1 MKRLFISIAITLL
14 FTQAASAEV
23 IGVIGGTDTPAPTL
37 GPYQMTPFP
46 HDQRPLGD
54 FVTSVPSPLG
64 GELGFSIPIY
74 HLRIGEGWGTW
85 SHGYTGDV
93 YYTNFQSEV
102 TIELPGGTRAFY
114 FYVEPTVVGG
124 ASFIATADDGTSV
137 EQFVAGSYGASYF
150 GFFVDDPNDPPIE
163 SITVVIYSSSDFAI
177 GEFGISAGAP
187 APISCRVL
195 DSTGTPGDPLTVVRA
210 ASFGDASYWFEY
222 DSHGVASDKVTFI
235 AAPISVS
242 PLMNAIVQVFAPA
255 SDADIVTP
263 FAIPTWPDD
272 ATSGPWMLMVTND
285 WGASAFSLF
294 WVRP

>member
-1 MKRLFISIAITLL
+1 MKRYFLSIAFALL
-14 FTQAASAEV
+14 FTPVANAEV
-23 IGVIGGTDTPAPTL
+23 IGVAGGCDAPAPTL

-46 HDQRPLGD
+46 PDPRPLGD

-64 GELGFSIPIY
+64 GELGFSIPMS
-74 HLRIGEGWGTW
+74 HRRIGEGWSTW

-93 YYTNFQSEV
+93 YYTYSQSEV

-114 FYVEPTVVGG
+114 FYVEPNVLGG

-150 GFFVDDPNDPPIE
+150 GFFVDDPGDSPIE
-163 SITVVIYSSSDFAI
+163 SITVVIITSYDFAI
-177 GEFGISAGAP
+177 GEFGISTGAP

-195 DSTGTPGDPLTVVRA
+195 DSSGTPGAPLTVVRA

-222 DSHGVASDKVTFI
+222 DSKGISSDKVTFI

-242 PLMNAIVQVFAPA
+242 PPMNAIVHVFAPA

-263 FAIPTWPDD
+263 FAIPAWPDD
-272 ATSGPWMLMVTND
+272 ATIGPWVLIVTND
-285 WGASAFSLF
+285 WGASALSLF

>member
-1 MKRLFISIAITLL
+1 MKCQFLSIAFVILIAP
-14 FTQAASAEV
+14 AANAEV
-23 IGVIGGTDTPAPTL
+23 IGVIGGTGAPAPTL

-46 HDQRPLGD
+46 PDPRPVFD

-64 GELGFSIPIY
+64 GELGFSIPMS
-74 HLRIGEGWGTW
+74 HRRIGEGWSTW

-93 YYTNFQSEV
+93 YYTYSQSEV
-102 TIELPGGTRAFY
+102 TIELPGGTLAFY
-114 FYVEPTVVGG
+114 FYVEPTVFGI
-124 ASFIATADDGTSV
+124 ASFSATVDDGTSV
-137 EQFVAGSYGASYF
+137 EQNAMGSAGAAYF
-150 GFFVDDPNDPPIE
+150 GFFVDDPGDPPIE
-163 SITVVIYSSSDFAI
+163 SITVVNITTYDFAI

-195 DSTGTPGDPLTVVRA
+195 DPTGTPGDPLTVVRT

-222 DSHGVASDKVTFI
+222 DSKGISSDKVTFI